1 MFSTSFSRI
10 TSILLFC
17 LAAAT
22 SASAQYGGGTGGTVG
37 TGGAGGSTGSSGY
50 GSGNGKAI
58 GIGVGAA
65 AGAAV
70 GIALLV
76 HHQHVKANSQQA
88 SLVGCTQS
96 AINGLTLKNEK
107 NDVTYT
113 ILSRGT
119 ALQPGQRVELK
130 GVASEETSG
139 IRAFTVHQIVNN
151 FGACGSATA
160 DKAVAAN
167 NTQLQAAN

>member
-10 TSILLFC
+10 TGILLFC

-22 SASAQYGGGTGGTVG
+22 SASAQYGGGTGGTGG
-37 TGGAGGSTGSSGY
+37 TGTGSTGSSGY

-76 HHQHVKANSQQA
+76 HHHHVKANSQA

-113 ILSRGT
+113 ILSSGT
-119 ALQPGQRVELK
+119 ALKSGQRVELK

>member
-1 MFSTSFSRI
+1 MFSTSFSR
-10 TSILLFC
+10 TTGILLFC

-22 SASAQYGGGTGGTVG
+22 SASAQYGGGTGGTGG
-37 TGGAGGSTGSSGY
+37 TGATGGSTGSSGY

-58 GIGVGAA
+58 GIGVGVA
-65 AGAAV
+65 AGAAL
-70 GIALLV
+70 GIGLLV
-76 HHQHVKANSQQA
+76 HHHHVKANSQQA

-96 AINGLTLKNEK
+96 TINGLALRDEK

-113 ILSRGT
+113 LLSRGT
-119 ALQPGQRVELK
+119 SLQPGQRVELE
-130 GVASEETSG
+130 GVASDNKSG
-139 IRAFTVHQIVNN
+139 YRTFSVHRFVTN

-167 NTQLQAAN
+167 NTLLRAAN